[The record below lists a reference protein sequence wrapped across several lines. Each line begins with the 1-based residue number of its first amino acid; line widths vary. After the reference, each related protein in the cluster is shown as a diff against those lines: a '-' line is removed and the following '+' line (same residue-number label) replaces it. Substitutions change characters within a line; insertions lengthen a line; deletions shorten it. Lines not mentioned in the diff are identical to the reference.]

1 MGERGAMVASHQT
14 VSKIIKVLLKYVDR
28 KTARRIAHDFY
39 CHVPGNKSV
48 MDTFR
53 RIVEELHEEEED
65 DASV

>member
-1 MGERGAMVASHQT
+1 MGDWGTMVASHQT
-14 VSKIIKVLLKYVDR
+14 VSKIITVLLKYVDR

-53 RIVEELHEEEED
+53 RIVEELHEEED
-65 DASV
+65 KDADV